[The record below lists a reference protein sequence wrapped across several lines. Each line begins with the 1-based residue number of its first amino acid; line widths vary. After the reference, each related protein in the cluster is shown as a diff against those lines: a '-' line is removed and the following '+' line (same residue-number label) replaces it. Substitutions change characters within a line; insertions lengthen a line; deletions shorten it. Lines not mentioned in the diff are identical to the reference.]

1 MFEELDSNNLHV
13 VLSIRHDQCESENV
27 DLSGMG
33 LAAGTMI
40 GDDFEIVRPL
50 ASGGMGSVFVA
61 RQRSVNMLRAIKLM
75 NIGLTTNPELRERFE
90 REARI
95 SATIESD
102 HIVQIIHA
110 GIDSRL
116 GLPFIAMELLD
127 GLTLNEYV
135 EKNAPLAK
143 DTIAMIWSQF
153 AAAITAAQHAG
164 IVHRDIKPENVF
176 LAKSRLVGVPFIV
189 KVLDFGIAKIVS
201 DNAHNTIQAGSPLYM
216 APEQMTRNAVIS
228 SRTDVWAMGLLAFF
242 LLVGKHYW
250 KSAYD
255 ENAGTGQVFVE
266 VSGGPIPAAS
276 VRAAEY
282 GRAAVLPQGFDDWF
296 YRCVV
301 RQPEARYVDAAEAAK
316 ALAEILEGKG
326 RPSALDISASFAGPG
341 ERTSDAAMSTLAFSQ
356 SSGISA
362 TVPPHTPGS
371 GTVSAPPPVSATVR
385 TDIAAAMPVPDKPKP
400 RQSSSKVGLGIGAAV
415 AVAALIGIA
424 VVATGKKDDSD
435 KDAPVLTIGNE
446 ATKAS
451 ANVTTTAAQLVPAQL
466 KLRPGMVEIPEGSF
480 ALGEAPDKRETLS
493 AFFIDTTEVTVEAYR
508 TCVAANSCTKAAST
522 IEWAGASAATQQEW
536 SKLCN
541 SGQPNRDNHPVNCVS
556 WEQAATY
563 CKFAEKRLPT
573 EAEWEFAAR
582 GNEGR
587 TFPWGITPPTPQH
600 ANLCDKK
607 CADFATKLGIRWTP
621 FDGDDGFEGTAPVG
635 SFSMGNSIAGV
646 QDLHGNVA
654 EWTSTELCKAG
665 DHCEEYVVRGGGCHT
680 ERTENV
686 SMTTRATK
694 KQDFKSMNIG
704 FRCAASAREA
714 TRK

>member
-1 MFEELDSNNLHV
+1 MSA
-13 VLSIRHDQCESENV
+13 
-27 DLSGMG
+27 MG

-61 RQRSVNMLRAIKLM
+61 RQRSVNMLRAVKLM

-110 GIDSRL
+110 GVDSRL

-135 EKNAPLAK
+135 EKNAPLSK
-143 DTIAMIWSQF
+143 DMISVIWSQF
-153 AAAITAAQHAG
+153 AAAITAAQRAG
-164 IVHRDIKPENVF
+164 IVHRDIKPENIF

-201 DNAHNTIQAGSPLYM
+201 DNQHNTIQAGSPLYM

-228 SRTDVWAMGLLAFF
+228 SRTDVWAMGLVAFF

-250 KSAYD
+250 KTAYD
-255 ENAGTGQVFVE
+255 ENAGTGQIFVE
-266 VSGGPIPAAS
+266 VAGGPIPAAS
-276 VRAAEY
+276 VRAADY
-282 GRAAVLPQGFDDWF
+282 GCATVLPQGFDDWF

-301 RQPEARYVDAAEAAK
+301 RQPEARFADAAEAAQ
-316 ALAEILEGKG
+316 ALTEIMEGKA
-326 RPSALDISASFAGPG
+326 RPSALDISATFTGQ
-341 ERTSDAAMSTLAFSQ
+341 SDRPADASMSTVAFSQ
-356 SSGISA
+356 GSNI
-362 TVPPHTPGS
+362 S
-371 GTVSAPPPVSATVR
+371 GTVPTDGPVASGMRTEIPAPATVR
-385 TDIAAAMPVPDKPKP
+385 TDVAAAMPIPDKPKP
-400 RQSSSKVGLGIGAAV
+400 QSSSKVGLGIGAAV

-424 VVATGKKDDSD
+424 VVAGGKKDDAGND
-435 KDAPVLTIGNE
+435 PPVLTIGKE
-446 ATKAS
+446 GGQAS
-451 ANVTTTAAQLVPAQL
+451 ANVPSTAAPVMPAEL
-466 KLRPGMVEIPEGSF
+466 KLRPGMVEIPGGSF
-480 ALGEAPDKRETLS
+480 ALGEAPGKNETLK
-493 AFFIDTTEVTVEAYR
+493 AFFIDSTEVTVEAYR
-508 TCVAANSCTKAAST
+508 KCVAANSCTKAASS
-522 IEWAGASAATQQEW
+522 IEWAGASATTQQEW
-536 SKLCN
+536 GKLCN
-541 SGQPNRDNHPVNCVS
+541 SGQANRENHPVNCIT

-563 CKFAEKRLPT
+563 CKFADKRLPT
-573 EAEWEFAAR
+573 ETEWEFSAR

-587 TFPWGITPPTPQH
+587 AFPWGTAPPTQQH

-607 CADFATKLGIRWTP
+607 CADFANKLGIRWTP

-635 SFSMGNSIAGV
+635 SFPTGNSSAGV

-654 EWTSTELCKAG
+654 EWTSTELCKSG

-680 ERTENV
+680 ERTENI

-694 KQDFKSMNIG
+694 KHDFKSMNIG
-704 FRCAASAREA
+704 FRCAVSTQEA
-714 TRK
+714 MRK